1 MTLSVAGATDEEPK
15 AADFF
20 FLGAVCTICS
30 GKYREMILDIKP
42 VAKMSTVKNIKTV
55 PIPNNIKLKPC
66 SISELVMILIKPNYL
81 KNMQTKDSLSDDLNQ
96 TKH

>member
-1 MTLSVAGATDEEPK
+1 MTLSVAGATDEAPK

-42 VAKMSTVKNIKTV
+42 VANMRTVKNIKTV